1 MATAYEAPPA
11 GPDDVDSDPEN
22 VARIIVLRRLDTQP
36 RTRVELERYLTQKG
50 IPEDV
55 SAKVLDRFTEVG
67 LIDDRAY
74 AQGWVRSRHG
84 TRGLGRRAVAQE
96 LRRKG
101 VDEEIIVEA
110 LDPIDAEQ
118 ERARARELALS
129 RYPQVIGLPYPT
141 QVRRLMGALTR
152 RGYDV
157 SMSGQVVREIIDAA
171 EAEAGPDSN
180 SY

>member
-1 MATAYEAPPA
+1 MSTAFRTPPPVEPGEAP
-11 GPDDVDSDPEN
+11 SDPEN
-22 VARIIVLRRLDTQP
+22 VARILVLRRLDVAP
-36 RTRVELERYLTQKG
+36 RTRVELERYLAQRG
-50 IPEDV
+50 IPDDV
-55 SAKVLDRFTEVG
+55 ACAVLDRFTEVG

-84 TRGLGRRAVAQE
+84 TRGLGKRAVAAE

-101 VDEEIIVEA
+101 VADDVIAEA

-118 ERARARELALS
+118 EHVRALELARS
-129 RYPQVIGLPYPT
+129 RYPQVMGLPYAT

-157 SMSGQVVREIIDAA
+157 GLASAVVREVISEEESSTD
-171 EAEAGPDSN
+171 
-180 SY
+180 

>member
-1 MATAYEAPPA
+1 MSTAFRPPPPVEPGEAP
-11 GPDDVDSDPEN
+11 SDPEN
-22 VARIIVLRRLDTQP
+22 VARILVLRRLDAAP
-36 RTRVELERYLTQKG
+36 RTRVELERYLAQRG

-55 SAKVLDRFTEVG
+55 ACCVLDRFTEVG

-101 VDEEIIVEA
+101 VSDDVIAEA
-110 LDPIDAEQ
+110 LDPIDPEQ
-118 ERARARELALS
+118 ERRRAYELARS
-129 RYPQVIGLPYPT
+129 RYPQVIGLPYAT

-157 SMSGQVVREIIDAA
+157 GVAGAVVREVVSEGSA
-171 EAEAGPDSN
+171 EMPIV
-180 SY
+180 